1 MIHATTAASLLALML
16 GLPVPA
22 LAVTDDDLAAA
33 AELAVR
39 KDVLAAKAHAD
50 AGRYAEAEALLHVAD
65 AAEPNNADILNLLG
79 FVTRKQGRLVEAR
92 GYYDRAL
99 AKNPD
104 HRGAREYRG
113 ELFVQT
119 GDLAAARTELAELE
133 RICGTDCEE
142 YRELAEVLAAAGS

>member
-1 MIHATTAASLLALML
+1 MIRSTTAASLLALML
-16 GLPVPA
+16 VLPVPA

-33 AELAVR
+33 AEFAAR
-39 KDVLAAKAHAD
+39 KDFLAAKVHSD
-50 AGRYAEAEALLHVAD
+50 AGRYGEAEALLRTAD

-79 FVTRKQGRLVEAR
+79 FVTRKQGRLAEAR

-113 ELFVQT
+113 ELFVET
-119 GDLAAARTELAELE
+119 GDLTAARAELAELE
-133 RICGTDCEE
+133 RICGTTCEE
-142 YRELAEVLAAAGS
+142 YRELAEVLSAAGS